1 MHTECRAVTPGFPCN
16 TTATHPAA
24 PLGSRRRSAPPL
36 SFATR
41 NLQKWQELNEDELRD
56 EEFAKNFHVAFR
68 RGALKAAFKQKLVPR
83 VTRVAHVPRRRKIQ
97 ARSPAQSSPGG
108 AARTLPLP
116 MRNKRTLFSDALL
129 PALYLKRAQPEIY
142 GIMQDCFRW
151 IVPFYRVR
159 PINHRNFIGAI

>member
-1 MHTECRAVTPGFPCN
+1 MGLLIFKQEIT
-16 TTATHPAA
+16 
-24 PLGSRRRSAPPL
+24 L

-41 NLQKWQELNEDELRD
+41 NLQGN
-56 EEFAKNFHVAFR
+56 FR
-68 RGALKAAFKQKLVPR
+68 RGALKVAFKQKLVAHTREALKVGFKQKLVAHTREALKAAFKQKLVPH
-83 VTRVAHVPRRRKIQ
+83 VTRVAHVPRCRKIQ
-97 ARSPAQSSPGG
+97 ARSPAQSPPGG

-129 PALYLKRAQPEIY
+129 PAFYLKRAQPEIY

-159 PINHRNFIGAI
+159 AINHRNFIGAIC